1 MKKLYVVV
9 LLALSNGM
17 NLWGQNLDYVPKIAP
32 PSPEA
37 YKLSRYG
44 DIQLQGNTGA
54 FSHSVPIYTI
64 QFHEINLPVT
74 LAYSSNGV
82 LVDELSGFTG
92 TSWSLN
98 AGGVISRTVRGVPD
112 EKAQERWYPDS
123 IEPLNTNAAKIKLYA
138 DKDNVTRDSQQDW
151 FFVNIGNISMSFFF
165 DENLNILKSNDD
177 DTKIEY
183 TRKTTTTFGSVME
196 FKITDKN
203 GTVYILGGDENY
215 LESNTMSQDCIV
227 GPKTT
232 YYSAWYLKEI
242 ITPNKQKM
250 TFTYNSYQQSFTS
263 SASYNETYI
272 SSCSG
277 GYAGLNLLFDK
288 TSSSCRNFNQT
299 KSKAL
304 ASISYGD
311 NKILFDYKNDRK
323 DEGGLLLNNIFIY
336 NKTQLI
342 KREELIYDEIYNNE
356 RVQDPRLSSN
366 PYIHYR
372 YFLKEIKSYDSSN
385 IFQNKHSFDY
395 YDLTNLPPRLSWN
408 KDIYGYYNAKT
419 NNSPFDKKLIVD
431 SDTRFIVRNQTS
443 SFTAD
448 LSVNPNT
455 VYYGMLKRITYP
467 SKGFSDIAYESNSSN
482 VNAIKEVNESID
494 LSAQKNA
501 CSGGNSSNSEK
512 SFEFISN
519 GQSIHFTSSFT
530 AEKCPG
536 HENDVIDFHDVYNI
550 SIYNITNGSNTLIFR
565 GSGRYDQIIK
575 TVEEGE
581 PTNSNNFSPIKTV
594 NNNKYKIVVQA
605 ETKFDKVYLFTTFK
619 YNKKYE
625 PYIYKEYYGG
635 ARVKSTNNFDG
646 LYNSNKKEYIYTSFQ
661 EKDSDFTT
669 IKENNPPRLYDKS
682 IVTITCTIN
691 SSLPQPIENAIKL
704 AVNNSSIN
712 QLFNTRSQNVSYGI
726 ITTLSS
732 DNNKNN
738 GYTENYFYNNS
749 ENNSDT
755 YQGSKIYGTP
765 TSNNS
770 EGYTNSLLMK
780 KVYNSNHLLLS
791 ETENIYN
798 SIKNNKI
805 FTNWV
810 FKKNY
815 EFSFPVME
823 EWIYNHSIERYQNF
837 SRIVKPTKTITKE
850 HFPNGTLT
858 TETNYN
864 YDSANHLQLT
874 SQTTKNSKGETITTE
889 YQYPPD
895 LTGNYI
901 QNAEMIKLVNANRIS
916 EPVIINQKV
925 GDVYTSEVRNQYNEF
940 NGIIQK
946 SAVYQKRGK
955 DIGLGGTFDRV
966 IKYDTYDAKGNLT
979 QYTLE
984 NDIPVAIIWGYG
996 GQYPVAKIEGAALS
1010 QISNATILALNTK
1023 TTDSELLTAI
1033 SALRTA
1039 HKDAMVT
1046 GYLHKPLV
1054 GVTQI
1059 IQPNG
1064 MTEKYNYDT
1073 ANRLKSIVNDQNEVI
1088 KTFEYNYK
1096 QP

>member
-1 MKKLYVVV
+1 
-9 LLALSNGM
+9 M
-17 NLWGQNLDYVPKIAP
+17 NLWAQNLDYVPKIAP

-54 FSHSVPIYTI
+54 FSHSIPIYTI
-64 QFHEINLPVT
+64 LFHEINLPVT

-82 LVDELSGFTG
+82 LVDELSGFIG

-203 GTVYILGGDENY
+203 GTVYILGGDEDY

-263 SASYNETYI
+263 SASYNETYTPVCDKNI
-272 SSCSG
+272 EVNTVFNRYSSNCR
-277 GYAGLNLLFDK
+277 
-288 TSSSCRNFNQT
+288 TSNETS
-299 KSKAL
+299 SKAL

-342 KREELIYDEIYNNE
+342 KREELVYDEYYSNKTISDYKLTNNPSI
-356 RVQDPRLSSN
+356 R
-366 PYIHYR
+366 YR
-372 YFLKEIKSYDSSN
+372 YFLKEIRNYNSSN
-385 IFQNKHSFDY
+385 VYNNKYSFDY
-395 YDLTNLPPRLSWN
+395 YNASELPPRLSWS
-408 KDIYGYYNAKT
+408 KDIYGYYNNKL
-419 NNSPFDKKLIVD
+419 NSSPFDKNLKTNEETIDIVKNHPTNF
-431 SDTRFIVRNQTS
+431 SG
-443 SFTAD
+443 D
-448 LSVNPNT
+448 LSVDPT
-455 VYYGMLKRITYP
+455 TTFYGMLKSITYP
-467 SKGFSDIAYESNSSN
+467 SGGISTVNYESSFYT
-482 VNAIKEVNESID
+482 VPEID
-494 LSAQKNA
+494 KVYDHHFFSVGKNA
-501 CSGGNSSNSEK
+501 CGEQYEPAEK
-512 SFEFISN
+512 YFDFISN
-519 GQSIHFTSSFT
+519 GQPIHFETYPDLYELCNGVT
-530 AEKCPG
+530 V
-536 HENDVIDFHDVYNI
+536 DRYNTLHVQ
-550 SIYNITNGSNTLIFR
+550 IYDLTTNTLIYGGGGDYKKKLR
-565 GSGRYDQIIK
+565 TAKEKERPNGDNVVAPIITK
-575 TVEEGE
+575 KGNQYRILINVDSRHGHLRAT
-581 PTNSNNFSPIKTV
+581 
-594 NNNKYKIVVQA
+594 A
-605 ETKFDKVYLFTTFK
+605 EFK
-619 YNKKYE
+619 YNLREETRYVKK
-625 PYIYKEYYGG
+625 YYGG
-635 ARVKSTNNFDG
+635 VRVKSIEDFD
-646 LYNSNKKEYIYTSFQ
+646 NAKSINKKEYIYNAFQ
-661 EKDSDFTT
+661 ERNSEFTT
-669 IKENNPPRLYDKS
+669 IKELNTPKLFEKNTYTMYCS
-682 IVTITCTIN
+682 MEG
-691 SSLPQPIENAIKL
+691 SSTTNMAPVYNAIKL
-704 AVNNSSIN
+704 SVNNSSIN

-732 DNNKNN
+732 NNTQNN

-749 ENNSDT
+749 DYINQT
-755 YQGSKIYGTP
+755 YQGTKIYGTP

-770 EGYTNSLLMK
+770 EGYASSLLK
-780 KVYNSNHLLLS
+780 TKVYNSNHLLVR

-798 SIKNNKI
+798 SIKNNKT
-805 FTNWV
+805 FTSWV

-815 EFSFPVME
+815 DVFFGVTESFLE
-823 EWIYNHSIERYQNF
+823 NISIERYQNF
-837 SRIVKPTKTITKE
+837 SRTVKPTKTITKE
-850 HFPNGTLT
+850 HFPNGTVT

-874 SQTTKNSKGETITTE
+874 SQTTQNSKGETTATE

-895 LTGNYI
+895 WAGNTMADKLTA
-901 QNAEMIKLVNANRIS
+901 QNRIS
-916 EPVIINQKV
+916 EPLTIVQKNNGIV
-925 GDVYTSEVRNQYNEF
+925 VSAVYNEYNEF
-940 NGIIQK
+940 NGANGIVQK
-946 SAVYQKRGK
+946 SRVFQKKGSDQFVEGD
-955 DIGLGGTFDRV
+955 DI
-966 IKYDTYDAKGNLT
+966 IAYNSYDAKGNLT
-979 QYTLE
+979 QYTLK
-984 NDIPVAIIWGYG
+984 NGISVAIIWGYG

-1010 QISNATILALNTK
+1010 QISNSTISTLNNSTSDADLLNAL
-1023 TTDSELLTAI
+1023 

-1046 GYLHKPLV
+1046 GYLYKPLV

-1064 MTEKYNYDT
+1064 MTEKYNYDA
-1073 ANRLKSIVNDQNEVI
+1073 ANRLQSIVNDQNEVI